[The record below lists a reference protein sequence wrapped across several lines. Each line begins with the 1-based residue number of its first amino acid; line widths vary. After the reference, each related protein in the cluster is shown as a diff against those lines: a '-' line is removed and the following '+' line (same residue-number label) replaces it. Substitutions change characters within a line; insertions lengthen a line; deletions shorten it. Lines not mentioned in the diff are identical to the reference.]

1 MVRIGR
7 HSRQVARTFQL
18 RKTKGFEMSIA
29 VVIANCGE
37 RPMDEMRALL
47 AEMEQEE
54 QVLLAKVQARR

>member
-1 MVRIGR
+1 
-7 HSRQVARTFQL
+7 
-18 RKTKGFEMSIA
+18 MSIA